1 LHVYAL
7 WGSGKPILQLAL
19 RGNILKIDLDSLT
32 YLEEEVDSEQIE
44 RIIEG
49 IKKSWLDTL

>member
-1 LHVYAL
+1 M
-7 WGSGKPILQLAL
+7 
-19 RGNILKIDLDSLT
+19 KIDLDSLT